1 MLRIIIAAIVIL
13 IAVKSEGITNS
24 LAGLL
29 GMPSEY
35 LVAAIIALAVTPVV
49 APWFR

>member
-1 MLRIIIAAIVIL
+1 MLRIIIAATVIL
-13 IAVKSEGITNS
+13 FALKGDRITDP

-29 GMPSEY
+29 GMPAEY
-35 LVAAIIALAVTPVV
+35 LIAAIIALAVTPVV